1 MEKKPRFCKINI
13 CSVDKLP
20 NFAPLRENS
29 GRVYLTGVVKNYGEN
44 LKNKKNILIILLCVV
59 KVSLPLQPIRKMD
72 FELCR
77 KE

>member
-44 LKNKKNILIILLCVV
+44 LKNKKI
-59 KVSLPLQPIRKMD
+59 
-72 FELCR
+72 F
-77 KE
+77 